1 LNSFQYYHI
10 VRSSD
15 RDVTY
20 SHIHNGRY
28 EVLDH
33 ILVSQ
38 EFVRSNPNHIGYV
51 QFLQLFTEHLID
63 ETLSEEKQ
71 NRTQSDHAQV
81 VASIRLWPRVDEGE
95 KMESA

>member
-1 LNSFQYYHI
+1 MFKVLSCVISNRNLFPDNHVFFFVYA
-10 VRSSD
+10 VRASD

-38 EFVRSNPNHIGYV
+38 EFVRSNPNHIG
-51 QFLQLFTEHLID
+51 LF
-63 ETLSEEKQ
+63 S
-71 NRTQSDHAQV
+71 V
-81 VASIRLWPRVDEGE
+81 
-95 KMESA
+95 